1 MPGVLDV
8 DMERVEENG
17 RFNHFQDQ
25 NEDDLRDV
33 LEVGQY
39 DFGYA
44 IYKVSA

>member
-25 NEDDLRDV
+25 DEDDLRDV

-39 DFGYA
+39 DFVYT
-44 IYKVSA
+44 I